1 MKLSSHVQ
9 GVRIPVKKELFVFG
23 TAAMFIAGALGKAHA
38 KVSTQQAAK
47 EVIANCSEKYPGVHS
62 EKFMLCVISE
72 PYTHKSCFESSGEP
86 FDKKNWLKNL
96 EKCAKP
102 IQDEAIKLFHLAR
115 YNDLKHFPA
124 NNLKPEDRSDMEN
137 LFYSDRSLVEF
148 QNKNFSNPDT
158 PKMSVTKENADYLRR
173 EWCSGTF
180 GELGMPSQKVFD
192 TCNRLF
198 SKVTYKLNFDATAE
212 KGAGTKPVKTER
224 VDPHSEC
231 LDARDYEG
239 CIKVKTSGA
248 SRQTNDQC
256 TKTGLCTV
264 TTRGNDSYGFPKPM
278 GWKYRQLDDGRIMY
292 FDGPKRIPHNG
303 EQARY
308 IGYERITR
316 YYQNPRAGTSGTY
329 IGGTSASTNCTG
341 YGSSVN
347 CTTTGSSPTYIPGTS
362 ATPGGVRSAYF
373 VNVFDCKDMTYASYK
388 NSEVWIGWKSVKK
401 KKPTGFS
408 ASLQN
413 FCKKGDQYILKN
425 MDVLNLE
432 M

>member
-1 MKLSSHVQ
+1 MAT
-9 GVRIPVKKELFVFG
+9 
-23 TAAMFIAGALGKAHA
+23 TAVFIAGVAGKAQT
-38 KVSTQQAAK
+38 KVSPQEAAK
-47 EVIANCSEKYPGVHS
+47 EVIASCKKQYPDIHS
-62 EKFMLCVISE
+62 ETLMRCVVAESFG
-72 PYTHKSCFESSGEP
+72 HKSCIAHVSTNNESDATKWVDNL
-86 FDKKNWLKNL
+86 DK
-96 EKCAKP
+96 CSRP
-102 IQDEAIKLFHLAR
+102 IQDESINAMLMLRFDSMKPRAGTHLKL
-115 YNDLKHFPA
+115 
-124 NNLKPEDRSDMEN
+124 EDRKDVEALFFSDKKIV
-137 LFYSDRSLVEF
+137 DF
-148 QNKNFSNPDT
+148 QNNNMPDPKL
-158 PKMSVTKENADYLRR
+158 PKMPLTKKNADGLRR
-173 EWCSGTF
+173 EWCTGAF
-180 GELGMPSQKVFD
+180 RKLGMPTQKVFD
-192 TCNRLF
+192 SCNRLF
-198 SKVTYKLNFDATAE
+198 KKTTYALNFEIKE
-212 KGAGTKPVKTER
+212 KRKAPVKPGQTKGL
-224 VDPHSEC
+224 DPHEEC
-231 LDARDYEG
+231 LEARDYEG

-256 TKTGLCTV
+256 TKSGLCTV
-264 TTRGNDSYGFPKPM
+264 STRGVDSYGFPKPM

-316 YYQNPRAGTSGTY
+316 YYQNPSAGTSGTY

-408 ASLQN
+408 AALQN